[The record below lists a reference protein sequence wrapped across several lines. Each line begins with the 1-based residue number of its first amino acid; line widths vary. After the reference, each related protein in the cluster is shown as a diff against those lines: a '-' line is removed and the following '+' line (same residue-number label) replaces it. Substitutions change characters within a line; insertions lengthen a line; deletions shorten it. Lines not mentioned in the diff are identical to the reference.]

1 SPHPPLPF
9 PPFPYTTLFRSRIA
23 ILLLPLYLSV
33 CRRLRDGATE
43 DVDRIAA
50 GDQGHHG
57 ALGGLATTVAV
68 AGALELALTVSGVDA
83 GDLHA
88 EDLLDGN
95 LDLGLVGRWCD
106 EERVNVLLHQGVR
119 LFRHDRSDDDVAR
132 IYNLVAHLAS
142 SFVFSSSSLLA
153 QLAAS

>member
-1 SPHPPLPF
+1 G
-9 PPFPYTTLFRSRIA
+9 IA
-23 ILLLPLYLSV
+23 V
-33 CRRLRDGATE
+33 
-43 DVDRIAA
+43 
-50 GDQGHHG
+50 GDQDHHG
-57 ALGGLATTVAV
+57 ALSCLATTVAV
-68 AGALELALTVSGVDA
+68 TGALELALTVCGVDA

-119 LFRHDRSDDDVAR
+119 LFRHDRSDDDVAM

-142 SFVFSSSSLLA
+142 SFVFWSSALLA
-153 QLAAS
+153 